1 MMDTFARGL
10 TWLAGT
16 VVQNQRQCSLHIK
29 LTDGHVVCCYLDH
42 IKQKAKN
49 AIPYP
54 ENPTSEADDL
64 LMDPTSPY
72 SQAEVLREQE
82 SVPPLTSEPKCFA

>member
-1 MMDTFARGL
+1 MMDRFARQP
-10 TWLAGT
+10 TWLAGM
-16 VVQNQRQCSLHIK
+16 VVQNQGQCSLHIK

-42 IKQKAKN
+42 IKQKAKS

-54 ENPTSEADDL
+54 ENPASEADDP

-72 SQAEVLREQE
+72 SQTEPLREQE
-82 SVPPLTSEPKCFA
+82 SVPPLTSEPRRFA